1 MIKQLRRRIRR
12 VRRTGERGAL
22 LIIAIVIITVVAL
35 VTGFVLTQGDGSL
48 RATVALRDV
57 ARASYAAD
65 GAAQVAINNLRTGYN
80 TGSGEPD
87 PWYYINEIGTGCF
100 GYDGSGAATTP
111 KDTLVLDGV
120 VPKQGSD
127 TQSVMS
133 AAVTC
138 TPEDAT
144 GAQGSAVPISNGNKP
159 GNAILTLGTSGAE
172 NGFTFKTNGSG
183 GAFRVRGGV
192 WSNSNIVRDQNGTLE
207 STTYIRANT
216 GCSPVAAMS
225 APIVNC
231 SASTVA
237 DPNYQS
243 DLDIAGTGIPALQ
256 TPPASCPSGGT
267 VTLSPGYYD
276 DATLLN
282 ALTDTNTTCTIFMDP
297 GTYYFDFHNNS
308 ADTLYDTD
316 IAPSSAG
323 DVWTIGSRK
332 TLVAGTRDNSDTT
345 VPGRCISPIEDV
357 NANGV
362 QLIFGGDSRMNIA
375 ASGQDTA
382 VEICGSY
389 HANRPPIAIYGQ
401 KAGTTPTATT
411 LSGGTSLRASGTVT
425 TNAGGVG
432 TFTPAAPISSAV
444 VQDTG
449 NGQVTWTRDFTNPNN
464 FQTGTITMTG
474 FAPSS
479 AIAKGAVLTGARL
492 VVRHQEGSTTTAA
505 NASQITLQPTGSS
518 TTLTS
523 TLPLRTTAITNDTQ
537 DLSTAAGWGT
547 VQKYVHDNGF
557 TGGTVQFK
565 TQLPKSA
572 SAATTVQAILDSVQL
587 ELTYYVPTLRG
598 QTTSAIT
605 GNTVA
610 TVGGSP
616 VVQASGNSTTLY
628 IQGTTYTPLS
638 KIDLSLNNIDE
649 SVFRFGVIAR
659 SLVVFETGSFDYPGA
674 VIELPDNSPG
684 FGFETTIVQLKV
696 YLCPGVASGCTTS
709 SGELSLTA
717 RVKIFDEGGTPS
729 NAREISVLSWSHPR

>member
-1 MIKQLRRRIRR
+1 MISRLRRR
-12 VRRTGERGAL
+12 VRPGDDRGAL
-22 LIIAIVIITVVAL
+22 LVIAILIITVVAL

-65 GAAQVAINNLRTGYN
+65 GAAQVAINDLRTGYN

-87 PWYYINEIGTGCF
+87 PWYYTNEVGTGCF
-100 GYDGSGAATTP
+100 GYDGAAGATTP
-111 KDTLVLDGV
+111 KDTLTLDGLI
-120 VPKQGSD
+120 PKQGGD

-144 GAQGSAVPISNGNKP
+144 GAQGSAVPINNGNKP

-172 NGFTFKTNGSG
+172 DGFTFKTNGSG
-183 GAFRVRGGV
+183 AAFRVRGGV
-192 WSNSNIVRDQNGTLE
+192 WSDSNIVRSQNGTLE
-207 STTYIRANT
+207 SSQYIRANS

-225 APIVNC
+225 APVVNC
-231 SASTVA
+231 GASTVA

-243 DLDIAGTGIPALQ
+243 ELDIAGTGIPTLQ
-256 TPPASCPSGGT
+256 TPPASCPNNGT
-267 VTLSPGYYD
+267 VTLSAGYYD
-276 DATLLN
+276 DVDKLN
-282 ALTDTNTTCTIFMDP
+282 ALTNTNTTCTVILAP
-297 GTYYFDFHNNS
+297 GAYYFDFHNNS
-308 ADTLYDTD
+308 ADPLYDAD
-316 IAPSSAG
+316 IASNSG
-323 DVWTIGSRK
+323 DTWIIGSRK
-332 TLVAGTRDNSDTT
+332 TVIGGTLTSDTT
-345 VPGRCISPIEDV
+345 VPGRCVSPIDDV

-362 QLIFGGDSRMNIA
+362 QLIFGGDSRMSIV
-375 ASGQDTA
+375 ASGQSTA

-401 KAGTTPTATT
+401 KTGTTPAATT
-411 LSGGTSLRASGTVT
+411 LSGGTSLRASGNVT
-425 TNAGGVG
+425 TSASAG

-449 NGQVTWTRDFTNPNN
+449 NGQVTWTRDSTGANS

-474 FAPSS
+474 FAPSTP
-479 AIAKGAVLTGARL
+479 IAKGAVLTGARL

-505 NASQITLQPTGSS
+505 NASQVTFQPTGSS
-518 TTLTS
+518 TTLSS
-523 TLPLRTTAITNDTQ
+523 TLPLRTSALTNDTQ
-537 DLSTAAGWGT
+537 DLSTSAGWGA
-547 VQKYVHDNGF
+547 VQKDFHDNGF

-565 TQLPKSA
+565 AQLPRSA

-598 QTTSAIT
+598 ETTTAIP

-610 TVGGSP
+610 TVGGAP
-616 VVQASGNSTTLY
+616 VVQASGNSTSLY
-628 IQGTTYTPLS
+628 IQGTTYTPLA
-638 KIDLSLNNIDE
+638 KIDLALNNIDE

-659 SLVVFETGSFDYPGA
+659 SLIVFETGSFSYPGA

-696 YLCPGVASGCTTS
+696 YLCPGVPSGCT
-709 SGELSLTA
+709 SGTGQLSLTA
-717 RVKIFDEGGTPS
+717 RVKIFDAGGTPS
-729 NAREISVLSWSHPR
+729 NARKMSVLSWSHPR